1 MNINQTLSLIKEK
14 CENFSNLP
22 ESMKENINKNEI
34 ENYLIEILKID
45 KETTKNFI
53 DLIYDDNEEDKNNVS
68 TNHFIEKYTS
78 LLKILETTESDDE
91 EKNIK
96 NKNDI
101 NKKEIEFGGSP
112 IKENNNIIN
121 IFDDDTSIDPDN
133 LLKELNFNKINNN
146 NNLQNPNFYSIV
158 RPSNNFNFGSLNN
171 LKIEED
177 LIKKESNQKNILNNN
192 KQEEQILNSNN
203 INSLKYDLKTIIN
216 NNNSNNNFLYKM
228 INNQRQLSIKQKLQ
242 DVFFQIHK
250 PNDIKRYNVY
260 PLDNTKRFSSTLNI
274 NKNYKTYVS
283 SPIKSENYLN
293 QFQNKFKLLKNY
305 SLEKNNYD
313 KVYSSGNYKKNNIN
327 KKLEGLNKILFAKNL
342 DEVNHGDN
350 ILNPDDFLSLEDR
363 LQQFEKKKIE
373 IKKKHNK
380 ITNDINSGSI
390 ILNENKNED
399 EIK

>member
-53 DLIYDDNEEDKNNVS
+53 DLIYDDNEEDKNNVT

-158 RPSNNFNFGSLNN
+158 KPSNNFNFGSLNN

-177 LIKKESNQKNILNNN
+177 LIKKESNQKKNIYNN

-216 NNNSNNNFLYKM
+216 NNNSNNNVLYKM

-305 SLEKNNYD
+305 SPEKNNYD
-313 KVYSSGNYKKNNIN
+313 KLYSSGNYKKNNIN

-380 ITNDINSGSI
+380 IANDINSGSI

>member
-121 IFDDDTSIDPDN
+121 IFDDDTSIDPEN
-133 LLKELNFNKINNN
+133 LFKELNFNKINNN
-146 NNLQNPNFYSIV
+146 NNLQNQNFYSII

-177 LIKKESNQKNILNNN
+177 LIKKESNQKKNIYNN
-192 KQEEQILNSNN
+192 KQEEH
-203 INSLKYDLKTIIN
+203 K
-216 NNNSNNNFLYKM
+216 F
-228 INNQRQLSIKQKLQ
+228 IK
-242 DVFFQIHK
+242 I
-250 PNDIKRYNVY
+250 
-260 PLDNTKRFSSTLNI
+260 
-274 NKNYKTYVS
+274 
-283 SPIKSENYLN
+283 
-293 QFQNKFKLLKNY
+293 
-305 SLEKNNYD
+305 
-313 KVYSSGNYKKNNIN
+313 
-327 KKLEGLNKILFAKNL
+327 
-342 DEVNHGDN
+342 
-350 ILNPDDFLSLEDR
+350 
-363 LQQFEKKKIE
+363 
-373 IKKKHNK
+373 
-380 ITNDINSGSI
+380 
-390 ILNENKNED
+390 
-399 EIK
+399 

>member
-96 NKNDI
+96 NKNDR
-101 NKKEIEFGGSP
+101 NEKEIEFGGSP
-112 IKENNNIIN
+112 IKDNHIIN

-133 LLKELNFNKINNN
+133 LFKELNFNKINNN
-146 NNLQNPNFYSIV
+146 NNLQNQNFYSII
-158 RPSNNFNFGSLNN
+158 RPSNNFNFGSINN

-216 NNNSNNNFLYKM
+216 NNNSNNNFFYKM

-283 SPIKSENYLN
+283 SPMKSENYLN

-327 KKLEGLNKILFAKNL
+327 KKLEGLNKILFAKNI
-342 DEVNHGDN
+342 DEVNQGEN

>member
-14 CENFSNLP
+14 CENFANLP

-45 KETTKNFI
+45 EETTKNFI

-101 NKKEIEFGGSP
+101 NEKEIEFGGSP
-112 IKENNNIIN
+112 IKDNHIIN

-133 LLKELNFNKINNN
+133 LFKELNFNKVNNN
-146 NNLQNPNFYSIV
+146 NNLQNPNFYSII

-177 LIKKESNQKNILNNN
+177 LIKKESNQKKNIYNN

>member
-45 KETTKNFI
+45 EETTKNFI

-101 NKKEIEFGGSP
+101 NEKEIEFGGSP
-112 IKENNNIIN
+112 IKDNHIIN

-133 LLKELNFNKINNN
+133 LFKELNFNKINNN
-146 NNLQNPNFYSIV
+146 NNLQNQNFYSII

-283 SPIKSENYLN
+283 SPMKSENYLN
-293 QFQNKFKLLKNY
+293 QFQNKFKILKNY

-313 KVYSSGNYKKNNIN
+313 KLYSSGNFKKNNIN

-390 ILNENKNED
+390 ILNENKNEG

>member
-53 DLIYDDNEEDKNNVS
+53 DLIYDDNEEDKNNVT

-177 LIKKESNQKNILNNN
+177 LIKKESNQKKNIYNN
-192 KQEEQILNSNN
+192 KQEEQILN
-203 INSLKYDLKTIIN
+203 
-216 NNNSNNNFLYKM
+216 
-228 INNQRQLSIKQKLQ
+228 
-242 DVFFQIHK
+242 
-250 PNDIKRYNVY
+250 
-260 PLDNTKRFSSTLNI
+260 
-274 NKNYKTYVS
+274 
-283 SPIKSENYLN
+283 
-293 QFQNKFKLLKNY
+293 
-305 SLEKNNYD
+305 
-313 KVYSSGNYKKNNIN
+313 
-327 KKLEGLNKILFAKNL
+327 
-342 DEVNHGDN
+342 
-350 ILNPDDFLSLEDR
+350 
-363 LQQFEKKKIE
+363 
-373 IKKKHNK
+373 
-380 ITNDINSGSI
+380 
-390 ILNENKNED
+390 
-399 EIK
+399 

>member
-53 DLIYDDNEEDKNNVS
+53 DLIYDDNEEDKNNVT

-177 LIKKESNQKNILNNN
+177 LIKKESNQKKI
-192 KQEEQILNSNN
+192 
-203 INSLKYDLKTIIN
+203 YII
-216 NNNSNNNFLYKM
+216 
-228 INNQRQLSIKQKLQ
+228 
-242 DVFFQIHK
+242 
-250 PNDIKRYNVY
+250 
-260 PLDNTKRFSSTLNI
+260 
-274 NKNYKTYVS
+274 
-283 SPIKSENYLN
+283 
-293 QFQNKFKLLKNY
+293 
-305 SLEKNNYD
+305 
-313 KVYSSGNYKKNNIN
+313 IN
-327 KKLEGLNKILFAKNL
+327 KKNKF
-342 DEVNHGDN
+342 
-350 ILNPDDFLSLEDR
+350 
-363 LQQFEKKKIE
+363 
-373 IKKKHNK
+373 
-380 ITNDINSGSI
+380 
-390 ILNENKNED
+390 
-399 EIK
+399 

>member
-14 CENFSNLP
+14 CENFANLP

-45 KETTKNFI
+45 EETTKNFI

-101 NKKEIEFGGSP
+101 NEKEIEFGGSP
-112 IKENNNIIN
+112 IKDNHIIN

-133 LLKELNFNKINNN
+133 LFKELNFNKVNNN
-146 NNLQNPNFYSIV
+146 NNLQNPNFYSII

-177 LIKKESNQKNILNNN
+177 LIKKESNQKKILNNN

-216 NNNSNNNFLYKM
+216 NNNSNNNVLYKM

-380 ITNDINSGSI
+380 IANDINSGSI

>member
-101 NKKEIEFGGSP
+101 NEKEIEFGGSP
-112 IKENNNIIN
+112 IKDNHIIN

-133 LLKELNFNKINNN
+133 LFKELNFNKVNNN
-146 NNLQNPNFYSIV
+146 NNLQNPNFYSII

-216 NNNSNNNFLYKM
+216 NNNSNNNFFYKM

-283 SPIKSENYLN
+283 SPMKSENYLN
-293 QFQNKFKLLKNY
+293 QFQNKFKILKNY

-313 KVYSSGNYKKNNIN
+313 KLYSSGNYKKNNIN

-380 ITNDINSGSI
+380 IANDINSGSI

>member
-146 NNLQNPNFYSIV
+146 NNLQNQNFYSII

-177 LIKKESNQKNILNNN
+177 LIKKESNQKKNIYNN

-216 NNNSNNNFLYKM
+216 NNNSNNNVLYKM

-283 SPIKSENYLN
+283 SPMKSENYLN
-293 QFQNKFKLLKNY
+293 QFQNKFKILKNY

-313 KVYSSGNYKKNNIN
+313 KLYSSGNFKKNNIN

-380 ITNDINSGSI
+380 IANDINSGSI

>member
-14 CENFSNLP
+14 CENYSNLP

-53 DLIYDDNEEDKNNVS
+53 DLIYDDNEEDKNNVT

-177 LIKKESNQKNILNNN
+177 LIKKESNQKKI
-192 KQEEQILNSNN
+192 
-203 INSLKYDLKTIIN
+203 YII
-216 NNNSNNNFLYKM
+216 
-228 INNQRQLSIKQKLQ
+228 
-242 DVFFQIHK
+242 
-250 PNDIKRYNVY
+250 
-260 PLDNTKRFSSTLNI
+260 
-274 NKNYKTYVS
+274 
-283 SPIKSENYLN
+283 
-293 QFQNKFKLLKNY
+293 
-305 SLEKNNYD
+305 
-313 KVYSSGNYKKNNIN
+313 IN
-327 KKLEGLNKILFAKNL
+327 KKNKF
-342 DEVNHGDN
+342 
-350 ILNPDDFLSLEDR
+350 
-363 LQQFEKKKIE
+363 
-373 IKKKHNK
+373 
-380 ITNDINSGSI
+380 
-390 ILNENKNED
+390 
-399 EIK
+399 